1 MSTEFDELD
10 EEAKMH
16 RGYVTLYEQ
25 TKDGENYDKGD
36 HYVVLGYGETSYKL
50 VDEGTPEQDFV
61 PRAVPVVR
69 IELPNPLNPDELG
82 DWLTSDVG
90 RAVMA
95 PHIDEVDA
103 PDLLT
108 PHGRNR
114 ADTEPVA
121 DGSVDSNSMPEGL
134 YDKYKV
140 LKDGEPQESSFVL
153 KPENDEAALE
163 ALRTYANETDDRELR
178 SNLRGWIMAIE
189 ESVNEPK
196 PEGSVDGGAE

>member
-1 MSTEFDELD
+1 MSTEFDELN
-10 EEAKMH
+10 EEEKMH

-36 HYVVLGYGETSYKL
+36 HYVVLGYGETRYKL
-50 VDEGTPEQDFV
+50 VDEGTPDQDFV

-69 IELPNPLNPDELG
+69 IELPHLLNPDELG
-82 DWLTSDVG
+82 NWLTSDVG

-114 ADTEPVA
+114 VDTEPIA
-121 DGSVDSNSMPEGL
+121 DGPV
-134 YDKYKV
+134 
-140 LKDGEPQESSFVL
+140 DGE
-153 KPENDEAALE
+153 
-163 ALRTYANETDDRELR
+163 NE
-178 SNLRGWIMAIE
+178 
-189 ESVNEPK
+189 
-196 PEGSVDGGAE
+196 